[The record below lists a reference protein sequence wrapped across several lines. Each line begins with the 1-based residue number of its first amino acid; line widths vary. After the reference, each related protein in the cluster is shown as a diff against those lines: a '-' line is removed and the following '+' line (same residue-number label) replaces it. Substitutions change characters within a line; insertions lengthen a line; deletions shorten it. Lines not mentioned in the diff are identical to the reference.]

1 MRTELLRQHLDVL
14 LLALVTGCCGVLFI
28 AHEKGWLGQVRVKE
42 SYSLEDAFERLQP
55 SVAPAA
61 SSNQSPPEPVRSRA
75 AVVEDETFNPR
86 ANKRQTPPA
95 HEPGKAV
102 YGVNVP
108 LNGLQILPPDDPW
121 NTPIDQEPVD
131 PMSAAIIRTIGAD
144 KGLFPDFGSGYWN
157 GGEIGIP
164 YVVVG
169 KDQPL
174 VPVTYT
180 AYGDE
185 SDPGPFP
192 IPPFAPVE
200 GDPNVDG
207 DRHCL
212 IIDRD
217 NHKLYELFRAFSIAD
232 GKLWRAESGAVFD
245 LRKSPDRPAG
255 WTSADAAGLPVFP
268 GLVRYEEVVELGEIK
283 HALRF
288 TVQKSRRAYVPP
300 AKHYASRD
308 TNSLLPPMGMRV
320 RLRKDYDISGFPR
333 EAQVILTCLKKYGM
347 ILADNGS
354 NWFISGS
361 PDPRWNDDA
370 VKTIRKVLGSD
381 LEVVLMRD
389 LVAAE

>member
-1 MRTELLRQHLDVL
+1 
-14 LLALVTGCCGVLFI
+14 
-28 AHEKGWLGQVRVKE
+28 
-42 SYSLEDAFERLQP
+42 
-55 SVAPAA
+55 
-61 SSNQSPPEPVRSRA
+61 
-75 AVVEDETFNPR
+75 
-86 ANKRQTPPA
+86 
-95 HEPGKAV
+95 
-102 YGVNVP
+102 
-108 LNGLQILPPDDPW
+108 
-121 NTPIDQEPVD
+121 
-131 PMSAAIIRTIGAD
+131 
-144 KGLFPDFGSGYWN
+144 
-157 GGEIGIP
+157 
-164 YVVVG
+164 
-169 KDQPL
+169 
-174 VPVTYT
+174 
-180 AYGDE
+180 
-185 SDPGPFP
+185 
-192 IPPFAPVE
+192 VE